1 MHGALLGVSK
11 QLLTLWFG
19 TKSVGTG
26 HDLRANIATVN
37 AQLQLIAVPSEISR
51 KPRDVSEAAHWKGMN
66 I

>member
-1 MHGALLGVSK
+1 MY
-11 QLLTLWFG
+11 LTLWFG

-37 AQLQLIAVPSEISR
+37 ARLQLITVPSDISR
-51 KPRDVSEAAHWKGMN
+51 KPRVVSEAAHWKGMN